1 MGVLR
6 EGGWRAEKTCGA
18 EALEDGAVL
27 FDEVLLP
34 LLLLPCARARSTR
47 VAQTGPLALLAL
59 LPLDQQQKLHVGLH
73 GNMNQFMKQ
82 K

>member
-59 LPLDQQQKLHVGLH
+59 LPLDQQQKLHVGLQNYIS
-73 GNMNQFMKQ
+73 GGLK